1 VLHDELRMKNIFFSQ
16 NISRRGMLK
25 IEFLDSKR
33 EIERSVKAIF
43 LNVCKN
49 ICLKLGVVF
58 KQSGD
63 FSKADTGEN
72 IIFLLAGIMP
82 AF

>member
-1 VLHDELRMKNIFFSQ
+1 
-16 NISRRGMLK
+16 MLK
-25 IEFLDSKR
+25 IEFSDSKR

-43 LNVCKN
+43 LNVGKD

-63 FSKADTGEN
+63 FSEADTGEN
-72 IIFLLAGIMP
+72 MEFLLAGIMP
-82 AF
+82 ELK